1 MNTSFPWSEG
11 VDGAGCRMGAIKRG
25 ARKEALFKGVQT
37 PENEPR
43 TDIGGGGADY
53 KPLMRSEACNHPW
66 ERSTTGDTGIVPC
79 SADNNPLGAIWGGS

>member
-1 MNTSFPWSEG
+1 
-11 VDGAGCRMGAIKRG
+11 MGAIKRG

-53 KPLMRSEACNHPW
+53 KPLMRSEPCNHPW
-66 ERSTTGDTGIVPC
+66 EAG
-79 SADNNPLGAIWGGS
+79 DNNPLGAIWGGS

>member
-1 MNTSFPWSEG
+1 MNTSSPWSEG

-53 KPLMRSEACNHPW
+53 KPLMRSEPCNHPW
-66 ERSTTGDTGIVPC
+66 EAG
-79 SADNNPLGAIWGGS
+79 DNNPLGAIWGGS